1 MNKSTLQKLSKEVS
15 YALRHAPGQYGLELD
30 SEGWVDVE
38 LLLEALHKN
47 EFWKSISMK
56 DLEEMIRASDKKRHE
71 ICNGRIRAFYGHS
84 TPEKIQKKL
93 MEPPEILYHGTARRS
108 ISSILKQGL
117 LPQGRQYVHLSED
130 MEMAECV
137 GKRYDHEPCILEV
150 AAGKAWRNGVAFY
163 YGNESVW
170 LADWIAAE
178 YLKCCDS

>member
-1 MNKSTLQKLSKEVS
+1 MNKITLQKLSKEVS
-15 YALRHAPGQYGLELD
+15 YALRHAPRQYGLELD

-47 EFWKSISMK
+47 ELWKSISMK

-117 LPQGRQYVHLSED
+117 LPHD
-130 MEMAECV
+130 C
-137 GKRYDHEPCILEV
+137 EPCILEV